1 MFLDCRWVLF
11 GAVCSDLLQDMDHPH
26 RPYLE
31 IVDPINPTYTTR
43 LELDKSVMKHA
54 RVYSTVDISVGSGAG
69 SEGRFLE
76 HNGAPFTSDVSR
88 GIISADIYCYH
99 RGAGEGPNPLW
110 YESYIFIL
118 RIEDILRRAP
128 SPSNPEQHCLEWK
141 DLSPS
146 GTMFYYASTN
156 AADQYRIFSRHSYVS
171 GSRYVSPIQ
180 PLDPQNPMGPRCFSV
195 YDFNLHRETSIPLPG
210 AGLEDPDSET
220 GYPKHASEVTREVVG
235 GLRCWRMRFDLP
247 AAGEGVAK
255 CSVSLTDGGVI
266 LFEVRT

>member
-1 MFLDCRWVLF
+1 MFLDHRWVLF
-11 GAVCSDLLQDMDHPH
+11 GAVCSDLLQDTDHPH

-43 LELDKSVMKHA
+43 LELDKSAMKRA

-69 SEGRFLE
+69 SEGSFLE

-88 GIISADIYCYH
+88 GIISADLYCYH
-99 RGAGEGPNPLW
+99 PDANEDPDTPW
-110 YESYIFIL
+110 YESYVFIL
-118 RIEDILRRAP
+118 KIEDILRRVP
-128 SPSNPEQHCLEWK
+128 SLSNPEQRFLEWK

-146 GTMFYYASTN
+146 GTMFYYASAN

-171 GSRYVSPIQ
+171 GSRYVSPIR
-180 PLDPQNPMGPRCFSV
+180 PLDSQNPMGPRCFFV
-195 YDFNLHRETSIPLPG
+195 YDFNPYRETPVPLSG
-210 AGLEDPDSET
+210 AGLEDPDPET
-220 GYPKHASEVTREVVG
+220 GYSKCASEITREVVG

-247 AAGEGVAK
+247 AAGEGVGK
-255 CSVSLTDGGVI
+255 CNVALTDGGII